1 MRPSR
6 PNWAPPRHG
15 GLLGVYILRAGPA
28 RNIYTPN
35 KPPCRGGAQLGP
47 ARSGKVGEGVDF
59 AWWPSVSEATGYN
72 ELQIKALRL
81 RRTS

>member
-15 GLLGVYILRAGPA
+15 GLLGVYILQAGPA
-28 RNIYTPN
+28 RNIYVPN
-35 KPPCRGGAQLGP
+35 KPPCRGGAQLGH

-59 AWWPSVSEATGYN
+59 LLAKRFGGAGYN
-72 ELQIKALRL
+72 ELQITLTTLRF
-81 RRTS
+81 TE